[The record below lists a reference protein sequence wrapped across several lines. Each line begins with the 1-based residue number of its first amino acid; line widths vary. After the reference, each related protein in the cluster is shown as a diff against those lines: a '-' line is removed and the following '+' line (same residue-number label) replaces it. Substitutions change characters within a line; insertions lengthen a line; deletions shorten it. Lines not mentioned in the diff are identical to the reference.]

1 MTSLFKDW
9 ALWYV
14 QAHGLAVFP
23 LPPNKKA
30 PGGIGIKSAT
40 RDLAQITAWWDAE
53 PTANLGVLGCLRIDI
68 DPKKNGLE
76 NWAELVVQHGDPYT
90 LRVRTPSGGQHY
102 YFRAPAHITNSP
114 GALPKGIDV
123 RGGDTGY
130 TVAPPSYT
138 TFLQNKQEE
147 GRYEIVDVTAP
158 IADCPKWLLDI
169 LTANDRVEQEKSEPL
184 RSDITPDQLND
195 LRSALM
201 SPEMLRD
208 WERWSDTGYALL
220 ALGGI
225 GRELFFEYSALQR
238 EAMPNRAIFENEE
251 IWWRNHKH
259 ATPRSDFRSI
269 FKRAQDLGWQ
279 NPKSIDASKLG
290 FGKDPL
296 PVGVVADP
304 SPGRKFEVKNGWDFA
319 NAPGIRWRIDKIL
332 PREGVAVIYGPPA
345 VGKSF
350 MIIDLLM
357 AIVRGIPYG
366 HDGFTTEQGP
376 ALYVLAEGA
385 AGVRQRLRAYQQ
397 VNRLTPDSPALHVI
411 SEAPNL
417 FDNYDTQALID
428 AIVPTGAQVAVIDT
442 LAASMMGGDENAT
455 KDMGIVLG
463 NCRRLAAAIGGLV
476 ILVHHVGKDASRE
489 ERGNSSI
496 RGNSDTLIKLTMD
509 DGGVRIVELSKQR
522 DGDNNVSWQFR
533 LQSQICTGPNG
544 VEESAIVT
552 HVPTAAVPKEKPI
565 EKPSASTE
573 DAIACLLAS
582 QSGLTAK
589 EGQSLEILIA
599 NILTMRPD
607 LSSGKI
613 NNTITK
619 LLNQG
624 LLSYVPGGDAIR
636 SPR

>member
-1 MTSLFKDW
+1 MNSVFKDW

-30 PGGIGIKSAT
+30 PGSIGIKSAT
-40 RDLAQITAWWDAE
+40 RDIAQVSAWWDAE
-53 PTANLGVLGCLRIDI
+53 PTANIGVLGCLRIDI
-68 DPKKNGLE
+68 DPKHGGDAA
-76 NWAELVVQHGDPYT
+76 WASLLAQHGDTYT

-138 TFLQNKQEE
+138 TFLANKQQE
-147 GRYEIVDVTAP
+147 GFYELVDSAAP

-169 LTANDRVEQEKSEPL
+169 LTALDRVEQEKSEPL

-201 SPEMLRD
+201 SPELLRD

-220 ALGGI
+220 ALGGV
-225 GRELFFEYSALQR
+225 GRELFFEYSVRQR
-238 EAMPNRAIFENEE
+238 EAMPDREIFENEE

-269 FKRAQDLGWQ
+269 FKRAQELGWH
-279 NPKSIDASKLG
+279 NPKSVDTSKLG

-296 PVGVVADP
+296 PAGVVAAP
-304 SPGRKFEVKNGWDFA
+304 SPHRKFEVKNGWDFA
-319 NAPGIRWRIDKIL
+319 NAPGIRWRIDKVL
-332 PREGVAVIYGPPA
+332 PREGIAVIYGPPS

-350 MIIDLLM
+350 MLIDLLM

-366 HDGFTTEQGP
+366 HDQFATEQGP
-376 ALYVLAEGA
+376 AVYVLAEGA
-385 AGVRQRLRAYQQ
+385 PGVRQRLRAYQQ
-397 VNRLTPDSPALHVI
+397 VNRLAPDSPALHVI

-417 FDNYDTQALID
+417 FDNSDTQALIE
-428 AIVPTGAQVAVIDT
+428 AVVPTGAKVAVVDT
-442 LAASMMGGDENAT
+442 LHASMMGGDENSA
-455 KDMGIVLG
+455 KDMGVVLG
-463 NCRRLAAAIGGLV
+463 NCRKLSAAMGGLV
-476 ILVHHVGKDASRE
+476 ILVHHVGKDA
-489 ERGNSSI
+489 ERGERGSSSI
-496 RGNSDTLIKLTMD
+496 RGAMETMIELTCEN
-509 DGGVRIVELSKQR
+509 DGLRVVKISKQK
-522 DGDNNVSWQFR
+522 DGDSNISWQFR
-533 LQSQICTGPNG
+533 LQSQICAGPNG
-544 VEESAIVT
+544 AEDSAIVV
-552 HVPTAAVPKEKPI
+552 HVPTAAVVEEKPV
-565 EKPSASTE
+565 EKPMTTTE
-573 DAIACLLAS
+573 DVICGLLAG
-582 QSGLTAK
+582 QSGLQAE
-589 EGQSLEILIA
+589 EGQSLEIVIA
-599 NILTMRPD
+599 NILAMRPD
-607 LSSGKI
+607 LSHSKI
-613 NNTITK
+613 NGTITK

-624 LLSYVPGGDAIR
+624 LLQYVPGGDAIR